1 MRARVRRFLS
11 SSFNQPPGTRIDE
24 GGYYVDLRVKAIRSD
39 YPAAWPLEPGL
50 RSSWIAFAQYG
61 LGAHERYV
69 HGEGEEWLAA
79 ARGVG
84 DKLCEGQAEDGSWK
98 QLFDLPHT
106 YHLKAPWISAM
117 AQGEAASLLTR
128 LHRAT
133 GEDRYAE
140 AAAKSLPPMPM
151 APLPDG
157 SPFPQEYPTDPPSH
171 VLNGA
176 LFAIW
181 GLHDGGDADGFEDA
195 IGALTR
201 NLHRW
206 DTGRWSLY
214 DLYPHPIENWASLAY
229 HELHANQLSATAALR
244 PHPELTMA
252 ADRFASYMQSP
263 AHRARAFA
271 HKAVFR
277 VRVPR

>member
-1 MRARVRRFLS
+1 MIRRRLTKFLS
-11 SSFNQPPGTRIDE
+11 HSFDQPVGTRVAE
-24 GGYYVDLRVKAIRSD
+24 GGYYIDLRVKANT
-39 YPAAWPLEPGL
+39 PTWPFPPGKT
-50 RSSWIAFAQYG
+50 SWIAFAQYG

-69 HGEGEEWLAA
+69 AGEGEQWLETAKA
-79 ARGVG
+79 VG
-84 DKLCEGQAEDGSWK
+84 DTLCERQTDGGTWE

-106 YHLKAPWISAM
+106 YHLKAPWITAM

-128 LHRAT
+128 LEKAT
-133 GEDRYAE
+133 GEAKYGE
-140 AAAKSLPPMPM
+140 AAARALPPMPM

-157 SPFPQEYPTDPPSH
+157 TPFPQEYPTDPPSH

-176 LFAIW
+176 IFAIW
-181 GLHDGGDADGFEDA
+181 GLKDGGDEARFTQALDA
-195 IGALTR
+195 LIR

-214 DLYPHPIENWASLAY
+214 DLYAKHPIENWASLAY
-229 HELHANQLSATAALR
+229 HELHTAQLRATAELH

-252 ADRFASYMQSP
+252 VDRFESYMQSN

-271 HKAVFR
+271 HKAAFR